1 MSYVSSL
8 LGTSSSTSS
17 TTSSTSSTNSLGQ
30 DAFLQLLVTQL
41 QYQDPLDPMDDK
53 EFVAELAQFSSLEQL
68 TEINTGIDNLA
79 SIGETQQLMG
89 AVNFIGKT
97 IEATGTAV
105 GLSDGTATPVTFTL
119 SDDAET
125 CLVNIMDS
133 SGTTVRTVDLGATSA
148 GEIEFTWDGKDYDG
162 NVMEDGQYQ
171 VAMTA
176 TDADGNILKA
186 TTTMTGTVTG
196 IKQESGT
203 YYLDIG
209 NDRYVA
215 FTDITNVINETSSS
229 SDTDS

>member
-1 MSYVSSL
+1 M
-8 LGTSSSTSS
+8 
-17 TTSSTSSTNSLGQ
+17 
-30 DAFLQLLVTQL
+30 
-41 QYQDPLDPMDDK
+41 
-53 EFVAELAQFSSLEQL
+53 
-68 TEINTGIDNLA
+68 
-79 SIGETQQLMG
+79 
-89 AVNFIGKT
+89 
-97 IEATGTAV
+97 
-105 GLSDGTATPVTFTL
+105 
-119 SDDAET
+119 
-125 CLVNIMDS
+125 
-133 SGTTVRTVDLGATSA
+133 RTVDLGATSA

-176 TDADGNILKA
+176 TDADGNILTA